1 MSASGVDESV
11 VARLLDSGAAAVA
24 ARGRPAGGGPYTTD
38 VRRLPDPTSR
48 LIVSDGAADRLGGAV
63 PAPAFAFLLTLIS
76 LSSLFWLVT
85 LKRTTLYTAPELWLM
100 SDVVPAVQRFVQ
112 DELQPVHWLLLAI
125 SGLGSGWFVALGF
138 GVLGLLALAK
148 GRRDLALILAIGTLC
163 FPMEWLLKYFT
174 SPDPI
179 SFGSLGAALFDV
191 GGRGLDDIADFPAGH
206 ALRASVLYGLAAFC
220 VARLAPHRKQG
231 MIAYAV
237 AAMLIGAISL
247 TRIYLGAHYP
257 LDVLGGWMAGGAL
270 VSIIVAVHVAGV
282 ARREEL
288 AAAAMPPQPPTR
300 RVAVPRR
307 PARAPAAATATGSA
321 HANASVSADG
331 SAGDR

>member
-1 MSASGVDESV
+1 
-11 VARLLDSGAAAVA
+11 
-24 ARGRPAGGGPYTTD
+24 
-38 VRRLPDPTSR
+38 
-48 LIVSDGAADRLGGAV
+48 VSEGAADRLGGAV

-100 SDVVPAVQRFVQ
+100 SDVVPVVQRFIQ
-112 DELQPVHWLLLAI
+112 DELPAVHWLLLAI

-138 GVLGLLALAK
+138 AALGLLALAK

-163 FPMEWLLKYFT
+163 FPIEWLLKYFT
-174 SPDPI
+174 SPNPI
-179 SFGSLGAALFDV
+179 SFASLGAALFDV
-191 GGRGLDDIADFPAGH
+191 GGHGLDDIADFPAGH

-237 AAMLIGAISL
+237 AAVLIGAISL

-288 AAAAMPPQPPTR
+288 AAAASAPSQRPTR

-307 PARAPAAATATGSA
+307 PPGRAPTPAPAATGGAGGTGGTGAAT
-321 HANASVSADG
+321 ANASVSADG
-331 SAGDR
+331 PAGDR